1 VIEYAILFG
10 LGFLTATL
18 LALLIAPAI
27 HRRIVAYTENR
38 IRATMPISP
47 QEVRAQKDMARAL
60 YAAENAKVR
69 QELETERE
77 KNTSLR
83 LANEA
88 ASSDAY
94 RLGEQNRSFS
104 LKIEELTLEI
114 GELRAALDASEER
127 AGIIQANLLQQEQA
141 ANERAS
147 QMSDLT
153 ARLTN
158 LTRELDDSKILAATR
173 DLEAEQAKQSATRFR
188 KEGETVTREL
198 QDIASRNREAM
209 EAVARESRK
218 VTRLEEQLASTI
230 AKNADLDTMLTLRNQ
245 EVARLKEQLAAT
257 GGRSNDMIIRLP
269 NPAVPVEKPVERQQ
283 AAAPAHAATL
293 ETAPAIETDA
303 QQTAA
308 PEDAAPASPPE
319 EPGAQPGASAPE
331 GLEQEIE
338 DIRNQGTALTERL
351 LNVRGTGNDEPIRR
365 EIARIAAE
373 MIALTAAQE
382 GEASPIPGLLAK
394 ASGSSGR
401 ESLAKR
407 AKVVMEKRKR

>member
-1 VIEYAILFG
+1 MIEYAILFG

-69 QELETERE
+69 QELDTERE

-127 AGIIQANLLQQEQA
+127 ADTIAANLLQQEQA
-141 ANERAS
+141 ANERAA

-158 LTRELDDSKILAATR
+158 LTRELDDSKITAATR
-173 DLEAEQAKQSATRFR
+173 DLEAEQAKQTASRFR
-188 KEGETVTREL
+188 KEGETATREL
-198 QDIASRNREAM
+198 QDVAARNKEAM
-209 EAVARESRK
+209 TAVARESRK
-218 VTRLEEQLASTI
+218 VTRLEEQLATLM

-245 EVARLKEQLAAT
+245 DVARLKEQLAAT

-269 NPAVPVEKPVERQQ
+269 NPAVPVEKVVNPPQP
-283 AAAPAHAATL
+283 AAPAAAAMP
-293 ETAPAIETDA
+293 ETAPVVEDDVTEAATAEDTA
-303 QQTAA
+303 VSPVVEPAA
-308 PEDAAPASPPE
+308 P
-319 EPGAQPGASAPE
+319 APE

-373 MIALTAAQE
+373 MIALTAARE
-382 GEASPIPGLLAK
+382 GETSPIPGLLAK
-394 ASGSSGR
+394 ASASSGR
-401 ESLAKR
+401 ESLATR

>member
-1 VIEYAILFG
+1 MIEYAILFG

-60 YAAENAKVR
+60 YAAENAKIR
-69 QELETERE
+69 QELDTERE

-94 RLGEQNRSFS
+94 RLGEQNRGFS

-114 GELRAALDASEER
+114 GELRAALDAAEEH
-127 AGIIQANLLQQEQA
+127 AGALRANLAQQEQA
-141 ANERAS
+141 ANERAG

-153 ARLTN
+153 ARLTH
-158 LTRELDDSKILAATR
+158 LTRELDDSKILSATR

-188 KEGETVTREL
+188 KEGETATREL
-198 QDIASRNREAM
+198 QDVAARNKEAM
-209 EAVARESRK
+209 TAVARESRK
-218 VTRLEEQLASTI
+218 VTRLEEQVATVM

-269 NPAVPVEKPVERQQ
+269 NPAVSDDKTVSPSQP
-283 AAAPAHAATL
+283 
-293 ETAPAIETDA
+293 TAPAPAAALEPAPAAEEAIPA
-303 QQTAA
+303 TAA
-308 PEDAAPASPPE
+308 AEPAPPVSTEPAAS
-319 EPGAQPGASAPE
+319 Q

-338 DIRNQGTALTERL
+338 DIRNQGAALTERL
-351 LNVRGTGNDEPIRR
+351 LNVRGAGNDEPIRR

-401 ESLAKR
+401 ESLATR
-407 AKVVMEKRKR
+407 AKVVMEKRER

>member
-69 QELETERE
+69 QELDTERE

-127 AGIIQANLLQQEQA
+127 AGIIQANLAQQEQA

-188 KEGETVTREL
+188 KEGETATREL
-198 QDIASRNREAM
+198 QDVAARNKEAM
-209 EAVARESRK
+209 TAVARESRK
-218 VTRLEEQLASTI
+218 VTRLEEQVATLM

-245 EVARLKEQLAAT
+245 EAARLKEQLAAT
-257 GGRSNDMIIRLP
+257 GGRANDMIIRLP
-269 NPAVPVEKPVERQQ
+269 NPAVPVETAVNPPPQPAPAAALEVVPVTEEEATPAVVAEEAAISPVEE
-283 AAAPAHAATL
+283 P
-293 ETAPAIETDA
+293 
-303 QQTAA
+303 
-308 PEDAAPASPPE
+308 AAPAS
-319 EPGAQPGASAPE
+319 E

-382 GEASPIPGLLAK
+382 GETSPIPGLLAK

-401 ESLAKR
+401 DSLAKR
-407 AKVVMEKRKR
+407 AKVVMEKRKH

>member
-1 VIEYAILFG
+1 M
-10 LGFLTATL
+10 GFLTATL

-69 QELETERE
+69 QELDTERE

-127 AGIIQANLLQQEQA
+127 AGIIQANLAQQEQA

-188 KEGETVTREL
+188 KEGETATREL
-198 QDIASRNREAM
+198 QDVAARNKEAM
-209 EAVARESRK
+209 TAVARESRK
-218 VTRLEEQLASTI
+218 VTRLEEQVATLM

-245 EVARLKEQLAAT
+245 EAARLKEQLAAT
-257 GGRSNDMIIRLP
+257 GGRANDMIIRLP
-269 NPAVPVEKPVERQQ
+269 NPAVPVETAVNPPPQPAPAAALEVVPVTEEEATPAVAAEEAAISPVEE
-283 AAAPAHAATL
+283 P
-293 ETAPAIETDA
+293 
-303 QQTAA
+303 
-308 PEDAAPASPPE
+308 AAPAS
-319 EPGAQPGASAPE
+319 E

-382 GEASPIPGLLAK
+382 GETSPIPGLLAK

-401 ESLAKR
+401 DSLAKR
-407 AKVVMEKRKR
+407 AKVVMEKRKH

>member
-1 VIEYAILFG
+1 MIEYAILFG

-283 AAAPAHAATL
+283 AAAPTPAATL

-308 PEDAAPASPPE
+308 PEDAAPAFPPE
-319 EPGAQPGASAPE
+319 EPGAQPGALAPE

>member
-1 VIEYAILFG
+1 MIEYAILFG

-69 QELETERE
+69 QELDTERE

-114 GELRAALDASEER
+114 GELRAALDAAEEH
-127 AGIIQANLLQQEQA
+127 AGIIQANLAQQEQA

-188 KEGETVTREL
+188 KEGETATREL
-198 QDIASRNREAM
+198 QDVAARNKEAM
-209 EAVARESRK
+209 TAVARESRK
-218 VTRLEEQLASTI
+218 VTRLEEQVATLM

-257 GGRSNDMIIRLP
+257 GGRANDMIIRLP
-269 NPAVPVEKPVERQQ
+269 NPAVPVEKTVSPSQP
-283 AAAPAHAATL
+283 AAPAPAAAL
-293 ETAPAIETDA
+293 ETAPAAE
-303 QQTAA
+303 
-308 PEDAAPASPPE
+308 EEAAPAMAAAEPAPPVVT
-319 EPGAQPGASAPE
+319 EPAASQ

-382 GEASPIPGLLAK
+382 GEKSPIPALLAK

-407 AKVVMEKRKR
+407 AKVVMEKREH

>member
-1 VIEYAILFG
+1 MIEYAILFG

-60 YAAENAKVR
+60 YAAENAKIR
-69 QELETERE
+69 QELDTERE

-94 RLGEQNRSFS
+94 RLGEQNRGFS

-114 GELRAALDASEER
+114 GELRAALDAAEEH
-127 AGIIQANLLQQEQA
+127 AGALRANLAQQEQA
-141 ANERAS
+141 ANERAG

-153 ARLTN
+153 ARLTH

-188 KEGETVTREL
+188 KEGETATREL
-198 QDIASRNREAM
+198 QDVAARNKEAM
-209 EAVARESRK
+209 TAVARESRK
-218 VTRLEEQLASTI
+218 VTRLEEQVATVM

-269 NPAVPVEKPVERQQ
+269 NPAVSDDKTVSPSQP
-283 AAAPAHAATL
+283 
-293 ETAPAIETDA
+293 TAPAP
-303 QQTAA
+303 AA
-308 PEDAAPASPPE
+308 ALEPAPAAEEAIPAAAAE
-319 EPGAQPGASAPE
+319 EPAPPVSTEPAASQ

-338 DIRNQGTALTERL
+338 DIRNQGAALTERL
-351 LNVRGTGNDEPIRR
+351 LNVRGVGNDEPIRR

-401 ESLAKR
+401 ESLATR
-407 AKVVMEKRKR
+407 AKVVMEKRER

>member
-69 QELETERE
+69 QELDTERE

-127 AGIIQANLLQQEQA
+127 AGIIQANLAQQEQA

-188 KEGETVTREL
+188 KEGETATREL
-198 QDIASRNREAM
+198 QDVAARNKEAM
-209 EAVARESRK
+209 TAVARESRK
-218 VTRLEEQLASTI
+218 VTRLEEQVATLM

-245 EVARLKEQLAAT
+245 EAARLKEQLAAT
-257 GGRSNDMIIRLP
+257 GGRANDMIIRLP
-269 NPAVPVEKPVERQQ
+269 NPAVPVETAVNPPPQPAPAAALEVVPVTEEEATPAVAAEEAAISPVEE
-283 AAAPAHAATL
+283 P
-293 ETAPAIETDA
+293 
-303 QQTAA
+303 
-308 PEDAAPASPPE
+308 AAPAS
-319 EPGAQPGASAPE
+319 E

-382 GEASPIPGLLAK
+382 GETSPIPGLLAK

-401 ESLAKR
+401 DSLA
-407 AKVVMEKRKR
+407 

>member
-1 VIEYAILFG
+1 MIEYAILFG

-27 HRRIVAYTENR
+27 HRRIVAYTEKR
-38 IRATMPISP
+38 IHATMPISP

-94 RLGEQNRSFS
+94 RLGEQNRSLS

-114 GELRAALDASEER
+114 GELRAALDAAEDR
-127 AGIIQANLLQQEQA
+127 ASTIQAALSQQEQA
-141 ANERAS
+141 ANERAN
-147 QMSDLT
+147 QMADLT

-269 NPAVPVEKPVERQQ
+269 NPAVPAEKPVEQPQ
-283 AAAPAHAATL
+283 PAATAPAATL
-293 ETAPAIETDA
+293 ETAPAIEREVP
-303 QQTAA
+303 QTAA
-308 PEDAAPASPPE
+308 PEDPAPASPPE
-319 EPGAQPGASAPE
+319 EPSAEPDATAPE

-373 MIALTAAQE
+373 MIALTAARE

-394 ASGSSGR
+394 ASDSSGR
-401 ESLAKR
+401 ESLATR

>member
-1 VIEYAILFG
+1 MIEYAILFG

-69 QELETERE
+69 QELDTERE

-127 AGIIQANLLQQEQA
+127 AGIIQANLAQQEQA

-188 KEGETVTREL
+188 KEGETATREL
-198 QDIASRNREAM
+198 QDVAARNKEAM
-209 EAVARESRK
+209 TAVARESRK
-218 VTRLEEQLASTI
+218 VTRLEEQVATLM

-245 EVARLKEQLAAT
+245 EAARLKEQLAAT
-257 GGRSNDMIIRLP
+257 GGRANDMIIRLP
-269 NPAVPVEKPVERQQ
+269 NPAVPVETAVNPPPQPAPATALEVVPVTEEEATSAVAAEEAAISPVEE
-283 AAAPAHAATL
+283 P
-293 ETAPAIETDA
+293 
-303 QQTAA
+303 
-308 PEDAAPASPPE
+308 AAPAS
-319 EPGAQPGASAPE
+319 E

-382 GEASPIPGLLAK
+382 GETSPIPGLLAK

-401 ESLAKR
+401 DSLAKR
-407 AKVVMEKRKR
+407 AKVVMEKRKH

>member
-1 VIEYAILFG
+1 M
-10 LGFLTATL
+10 GFLTATL

-69 QELETERE
+69 QELDTERE

-114 GELRAALDASEER
+114 GELRAALDAAEEH
-127 AGIIQANLLQQEQA
+127 AGVVQANLAQQEQA
-141 ANERAS
+141 ANERAG

-188 KEGETVTREL
+188 KEGETATREL
-198 QDIASRNREAM
+198 QDVAARNKEAM
-209 EAVARESRK
+209 TAVARESRK
-218 VTRLEEQLASTI
+218 VTRLEEQVATLM

-257 GGRSNDMIIRLP
+257 GGRANDMIIRLP
-269 NPAVPVEKPVERQQ
+269 NPAVPVEKTVSPSQPTAPAP
-283 AAAPAHAATL
+283 AAAL
-293 ETAPAIETDA
+293 ETAPAE
-303 QQTAA
+303 
-308 PEDAAPASPPE
+308 EEAAPAMAAE
-319 EPGAQPGASAPE
+319 EPAPPVVTEPAASQ

-382 GEASPIPGLLAK
+382 GEKSPIPGLLAK

-407 AKVVMEKRKR
+407 AKVVMEKRKH

>member
-283 AAAPAHAATL
+283 AAATTPAATL
-293 ETAPAIETDA
+293 ETAPAIEKDA

-319 EPGAQPGASAPE
+319 EPGAQPGALAPE

>member
-1 VIEYAILFG
+1 MSRVIEYAILFG

-47 QEVRAQKDMARAL
+47 HEVRAQKDMARAL

-69 QELETERE
+69 QELDTERE

-127 AGIIQANLLQQEQA
+127 AGIIQANLAQQEQA

-188 KEGETVTREL
+188 KEGETATREL
-198 QDIASRNREAM
+198 QDVAARNKEAM
-209 EAVARESRK
+209 TAVARESRK
-218 VTRLEEQLASTI
+218 VTRLEEQVATLM

-245 EVARLKEQLAAT
+245 EAARLKEQLAAT
-257 GGRSNDMIIRLP
+257 GGRANDMIIRLP
-269 NPAVPVEKPVERQQ
+269 NPAVPVETAVNPPPQPAPAAALEVVPVTEEEATSAVAAEEAAISPVEE
-283 AAAPAHAATL
+283 P
-293 ETAPAIETDA
+293 
-303 QQTAA
+303 
-308 PEDAAPASPPE
+308 AAPAS
-319 EPGAQPGASAPE
+319 E

-382 GEASPIPGLLAK
+382 GETSPIPGLLAK
-394 ASGSSGR
+394 ASKSSGR

-407 AKVVMEKRKR
+407 AKVVMEKRKH

>member
-1 VIEYAILFG
+1 MIEYAILFG

-27 HRRIVAYTENR
+27 HRRVVAYTENR
-38 IRATMPISP
+38 LRATMPISP

-69 QELETERE
+69 QELDTERE

-94 RLGEQNRSFS
+94 RLGEQNRGLL

-114 GELRAALDASEER
+114 GELRGALDASEER
-127 AGIIQANLLQQEQA
+127 ASAIQANLLEQEQA
-141 ANERAS
+141 ANARAG
-147 QMSDLT
+147 QMSEIT

-173 DLEAEQAKQSATRFR
+173 DLEAEQAKQTASRFR
-188 KEGETVTREL
+188 KEGETATREL
-198 QDIASRNREAM
+198 QDVAARNKEAM
-209 EAVARESRK
+209 TAVARESRK
-218 VTRLEEQLASTI
+218 VTRLEEQIASVM

-257 GGRSNDMIIRLP
+257 GGRADDMIIRLP
-269 NPAVPVEKPVERQQ
+269 NPAVLNGETASQPQKAPVLPEIAPVV
-283 AAAPAHAATL
+283 AVD
-293 ETAPAIETDA
+293 TAPAS
-303 QQTAA
+303 TAME
-308 PEDAAPASPPE
+308 PAATP
-319 EPGAQPGASAPE
+319 PE

-365 EIARIAAE
+365 EIARIAAQ

-382 GEASPIPGLLAK
+382 GEKSPIPGLLAK
-394 ASGSSGR
+394 ATASTGR

-407 AKVVMEKRKR
+407 ASVLMEKRKG

>member
-69 QELETERE
+69 QELDTERE

-127 AGIIQANLLQQEQA
+127 AGIIQANLAQQEQA

-188 KEGETVTREL
+188 KEGETATREL
-198 QDIASRNREAM
+198 QDVAARNKEAM
-209 EAVARESRK
+209 TAVARESRK
-218 VTRLEEQLASTI
+218 VTRLEEQVATLM

-245 EVARLKEQLAAT
+245 EAARLKEQLAAT
-257 GGRSNDMIIRLP
+257 GGRANDMIIRLP
-269 NPAVPVEKPVERQQ
+269 NPAVPVEKAVNPPPQPAPAAALEVAPVAEAEATPAVAAEEAAISPVEK
-283 AAAPAHAATL
+283 T
-293 ETAPAIETDA
+293 TAPA
-303 QQTAA
+303 
-308 PEDAAPASPPE
+308 S
-319 EPGAQPGASAPE
+319 E

-382 GEASPIPGLLAK
+382 GETSPIPGLLAK

-401 ESLAKR
+401 DSLAKR
-407 AKVVMEKRKR
+407 AKVVMEKRKH

>member
-1 VIEYAILFG
+1 MIEYAILFG

-69 QELETERE
+69 QELDTERE

-114 GELRAALDASEER
+114 GELRAALDAAEEH
-127 AGIIQANLLQQEQA
+127 AGAVQANLTQQEQA
-141 ANERAS
+141 ANERAG

-188 KEGETVTREL
+188 KEGETATREL
-198 QDIASRNREAM
+198 QDVAARNKEAM
-209 EAVARESRK
+209 TAVARESRK
-218 VTRLEEQLASTI
+218 VTRLEEQVATVM
-230 AKNADLDTMLTLRNQ
+230 AKNADLDTVLTLRNQ

-257 GGRSNDMIIRLP
+257 GGRANDMIIRLP
-269 NPAVPVEKPVERQQ
+269 NPAVPVEKTVSPSQP
-283 AAAPAHAATL
+283 AAPAPAAAL
-293 ETAPAIETDA
+293 ETAPAAE
-303 QQTAA
+303 
-308 PEDAAPASPPE
+308 EEAAPAVAPE
-319 EPGAQPGASAPE
+319 ETAPPVLTEPAASE

-382 GEASPIPGLLAK
+382 GEKSPIPGLLAK

-407 AKVVMEKRKR
+407 AKVVMEKREH

>member
-1 VIEYAILFG
+1 MIEYAILFG

-269 NPAVPVEKPVERQQ
+269 NPAVPAEKPVERRQ
-283 AAAPAHAATL
+283 AAAPAPAAPL
-293 ETAPAIETDA
+293 ETAPTIETDA

-308 PEDAAPASPPE
+308 PEDAAPAFPQE
-319 EPGAQPGASAPE
+319 EPSAQPGALAPE

>member
-1 VIEYAILFG
+1 MIEYAILFG

-38 IRATMPISP
+38 LRATMPISP

-94 RLGEQNRSFS
+94 RLGEQNRSLS
-104 LKIEELTLEI
+104 LKIEEMTLEI
-114 GELRAALDASEER
+114 GELRTGLDASEER
-127 AGIIQANLLQQEQA
+127 AGTIAASLTQQEEA

-147 QMSDLT
+147 QMADLT

-173 DLEAEQAKQSATRFR
+173 DLEAEQAKQSATRLR
-188 KEGETVTREL
+188 KEGETASREL
-198 QDIASRNREAM
+198 QDVAARNKEAM
-209 EAVARESRK
+209 SAVARESRK
-218 VTRLEEQLASTI
+218 VTRLEEQVAALM

-245 EVARLKEQLAAT
+245 EAARLKEQLAAT
-257 GGRSNDMIIRLP
+257 GGRANDMIIRLP
-269 NPAVPVEKPVERQQ
+269 NPAVPVENAAPPPQQ
-283 AAAPAHAATL
+283 PAAAP
-293 ETAPAIETDA
+293 ETAPAIAAGAEPAVAEEDTPALPVVETPP
-303 QQTAA
+303 A
-308 PEDAAPASPPE
+308 P
-319 EPGAQPGASAPE
+319 QPD

-373 MIALTAAQE
+373 MIALTAARE
-382 GEASPIPGLLAK
+382 GETSPIPGLLAK

-407 AKVVMEKRKR
+407 ATVVMEKRKR

>member
-1 VIEYAILFG
+1 MIEYAILFG

-69 QELETERE
+69 QELDTERE

-127 AGIIQANLLQQEQA
+127 AGIIQANLAQQEQA

-158 LTRELDDSKILAATR
+158 LTRE
-173 DLEAEQAKQSATRFR
+173 
-188 KEGETVTREL
+188 
-198 QDIASRNREAM
+198 
-209 EAVARESRK
+209 
-218 VTRLEEQLASTI
+218 
-230 AKNADLDTMLTLRNQ
+230 
-245 EVARLKEQLAAT
+245 
-257 GGRSNDMIIRLP
+257 
-269 NPAVPVEKPVERQQ
+269 
-283 AAAPAHAATL
+283 
-293 ETAPAIETDA
+293 
-303 QQTAA
+303 
-308 PEDAAPASPPE
+308 
-319 EPGAQPGASAPE
+319 PG
-331 GLEQEIE
+331 
-338 DIRNQGTALTERL
+338 
-351 LNVRGTGNDEPIRR
+351 
-365 EIARIAAE
+365 
-373 MIALTAAQE
+373 
-382 GEASPIPGLLAK
+382 
-394 ASGSSGR
+394 
-401 ESLAKR
+401 
-407 AKVVMEKRKR
+407 

>member
-1 VIEYAILFG
+1 MIEYAILFG

-38 IRATMPISP
+38 LRATMPISP

-69 QELETERE
+69 QELDTERE

-94 RLGEQNRSFS
+94 RLGEQNRSLS

-114 GELRAALDASEER
+114 GELRAALDTSEER
-127 AGIIQANLLQQEQA
+127 AGAIAMNLTQQEQA
-141 ANERAS
+141 ANERAA

-158 LTRELDDSKILAATR
+158 LTRELDDSKITAATR
-173 DLEAEQAKQSATRFR
+173 DLEAEQAKQSASRFR
-188 KEGETVTREL
+188 KEGETATREL
-198 QDIASRNREAM
+198 QDVAARNKEAM
-209 EAVARESRK
+209 TAVARESRK
-218 VTRLEEQLASTI
+218 VTRLEDQVATVM

-269 NPAVPVEKPVERQQ
+269 NPAVPVEKAASHPAP
-283 AAAPAHAATL
+283 AAAL
-293 ETAPAIETDA
+293 ETAPVVVEEAA
-303 QQTAA
+303 QAMTA
-308 PEDAAPASPPE
+308 EEAAVSPMV
-319 EPGAQPGASAPE
+319 EPTTPSPE

-365 EIARIAAE
+365 EIARIAAK

-382 GEASPIPGLLAK
+382 GETSPIPGLLAK

-401 ESLAKR
+401 ESLATG
-407 AKVVMEKRKR
+407 AKVVMRKREQ

>member
-1 VIEYAILFG
+1 MIEYAILFG

-27 HRRIVAYTENR
+27 HRRIVAYTESR
-38 IRATMPISP
+38 LRATMPISP

-94 RLGEQNRSFS
+94 RLGEQNRSLS
-104 LKIEELTLEI
+104 LKIEEMTLEI
-114 GELRAALDASEER
+114 GELRTGLDASEER
-127 AGIIQANLLQQEQA
+127 AGTIAASLTQQEQA

-147 QMSDLT
+147 QMADLT

-188 KEGETVTREL
+188 KEGETASREL
-198 QDIASRNREAM
+198 QDVAARNKEAM
-209 EAVARESRK
+209 SAVARESRK
-218 VTRLEEQLASTI
+218 VARLEEQVATLM

-245 EVARLKEQLAAT
+245 EAARLKEQLAAA
-257 GGRSNDMIIRLP
+257 GGRENDMIIRLP
-269 NPAVPVEKPVERQQ
+269 NPAVPAEKAAPPPQQ
-283 AAAPAHAATL
+283 PAPAPEAAPAIAADAGQAATEEESPAL
-293 ETAPAIETDA
+293 PVVEEPTAP
-303 QQTAA
+303 
-308 PEDAAPASPPE
+308 
-319 EPGAQPGASAPE
+319 QPN

-373 MIALTAAQE
+373 MIALTAARE
-382 GEASPIPGLLAK
+382 GEKSPIPELLAK

-407 AKVVMEKRKR
+407 AKVVMEKRKH

>member
-1 VIEYAILFG
+1 MIEYAILFG

-38 IRATMPISP
+38 LRATMPISP

-94 RLGEQNRSFS
+94 RLGEQNRSLS
-104 LKIEELTLEI
+104 LKIEEMTLEI
-114 GELRAALDASEER
+114 GELRTGLDASEER
-127 AGIIQANLLQQEQA
+127 AGTIAASLTQQEQA

-147 QMSDLT
+147 QMADLT

-188 KEGETVTREL
+188 KEGETASREL
-198 QDIASRNREAM
+198 QDVAARNKEAM
-209 EAVARESRK
+209 SAVARESRK
-218 VTRLEEQLASTI
+218 VARLEEQVATLM

-245 EVARLKEQLAAT
+245 EAARLREQLAAA
-257 GGRSNDMIIRLP
+257 GGRENDMIIRLP
-269 NPAVPVEKPVERQQ
+269 NPAVPAEKAAPPPQQ
-283 AAAPAHAATL
+283 PAPAPEAAPAIAADAGQAATEEESPAL
-293 ETAPAIETDA
+293 PVVEEPTAP
-303 QQTAA
+303 
-308 PEDAAPASPPE
+308 
-319 EPGAQPGASAPE
+319 QPN

-373 MIALTAAQE
+373 MIALTAARE
-382 GEASPIPGLLAK
+382 GEKSPIPGLLAK

-407 AKVVMEKRKR
+407 AKVVMEKRKH

>member
-1 VIEYAILFG
+1 MIEYAILFG

-18 LALLIAPAI
+18 LALMIAPAI

-38 IRATMPISP
+38 LRATMPISP

-69 QELETERE
+69 QELDTERE

-104 LKIEELTLEI
+104 LKIEELTLEVT
-114 GELRAALDASEER
+114 ELRAALDASEER
-127 AGIIQANLLQQEQA
+127 AGAIGANLLQQEQA
-141 ANERAS
+141 ANERAA

-158 LTRELDDSKILAATR
+158 LTRELDDSKITAATR

-188 KEGETVTREL
+188 KEGETATREL
-198 QDIASRNREAM
+198 QDVAARNKEAM
-209 EAVARESRK
+209 TAVARESRK
-218 VTRLEEQLASTI
+218 VTRLEEQIATVM

-257 GGRSNDMIIRLP
+257 GGRSDDMIIRLP
-269 NPAVPVEKPVERQQ
+269 NPAVPVEKAVSPQQ
-283 AAAPAHAATL
+283 PAV
-293 ETAPAIETDA
+293 
-303 QQTAA
+303 
-308 PEDAAPASPPE
+308 
-319 EPGAQPGASAPE
+319 SAPE
-331 GLEQEIE
+331 IAPAVAAETPEVETAGDAPALPVAEEPTATPPEGLAQEIE

-365 EIARIAAE
+365 EIARIAAQ

-382 GEASPIPGLLAK
+382 GEKSPIPGLLAK
-394 ASGSSGR
+394 ASASSGR
-401 ESLAKR
+401 ESLA
-407 AKVVMEKRKR
+407 AQASALVEKRKG

>member
-1 VIEYAILFG
+1 MSRVIEYAILFG

-38 IRATMPISP
+38 LRATMPISP

-94 RLGEQNRSFS
+94 RLGEQNRSLS
-104 LKIEELTLEI
+104 LKIEEMTLEI
-114 GELRAALDASEER
+114 GELRTGLDASEER
-127 AGIIQANLLQQEQA
+127 AGTIAASLTQQEQA

-147 QMSDLT
+147 QMADLT

-188 KEGETVTREL
+188 KEGETASREL
-198 QDIASRNREAM
+198 QDVAARNKEAM
-209 EAVARESRK
+209 SAVARESRK
-218 VTRLEEQLASTI
+218 VARLEEQVATLM

-245 EVARLKEQLAAT
+245 EAARLREQLAAA
-257 GGRSNDMIIRLP
+257 GGRENDMIIRLP
-269 NPAVPVEKPVERQQ
+269 NPAVPVEKAVSPSQPTTPAP
-283 AAAPAHAATL
+283 AAAL
-293 ETAPAIETDA
+293 ETAPAAE
-303 QQTAA
+303 
-308 PEDAAPASPPE
+308 EEAAPAMAAE
-319 EPGAQPGASAPE
+319 EPAPPVVTEPAASQ

-373 MIALTAAQE
+373 MIALTAARE
-382 GEASPIPGLLAK
+382 GEKSPIPGLLAK

-407 AKVVMEKRKR
+407 AKVVMEKRKH

>member
-1 VIEYAILFG
+1 MIEYAILFG

-38 IRATMPISP
+38 LRATMPISP

-69 QELETERE
+69 QELDTERE

-94 RLGEQNRSFS
+94 RLGEQNRSLS

-114 GELRAALDASEER
+114 GELRAALDTSEER
-127 AGIIQANLLQQEQA
+127 AGAIAMNLTQQEQA
-141 ANERAS
+141 ANERAA

-158 LTRELDDSKILAATR
+158 LTRELDDSKITAATR
-173 DLEAEQAKQSATRFR
+173 DLEAEQAKQSASRFR
-188 KEGETVTREL
+188 KEGETATREL
-198 QDIASRNREAM
+198 QDVAARNKEAM
-209 EAVARESRK
+209 TAVARESRK
-218 VTRLEEQLASTI
+218 VTRLEDQVATVM

-269 NPAVPVEKPVERQQ
+269 NPAVPVEKAASQLQP
-283 AAAPAHAATL
+283 AAPAPAAAL
-293 ETAPAIETDA
+293 ETTPVVAEDVTQAVTTEE
-303 QQTAA
+303 AA
-308 PEDAAPASPPE
+308 VSPMV
-319 EPGAQPGASAPE
+319 EPTTPSPE

-365 EIARIAAE
+365 EIARIAAK

-382 GEASPIPGLLAK
+382 GETSPIPGLLAK

-401 ESLAKR
+401 ESLATG
-407 AKVVMEKRKR
+407 ASALMRKREQ

>member
-1 VIEYAILFG
+1 MIEYAILFG

-269 NPAVPVEKPVERQQ
+269 NPAVPAEKPVERQQ
-283 AAAPAHAATL
+283 TAAPAPAATL
-293 ETAPAIETDA
+293 ETAPTIETDA

>member
-1 VIEYAILFG
+1 MIEYAILFG

-69 QELETERE
+69 QELDTERE

-114 GELRAALDASEER
+114 GELRAALDASEEH
-127 AGIIQANLLQQEQA
+127 AGIIQANLAQQEQA

-188 KEGETVTREL
+188 KEGETATREL
-198 QDIASRNREAM
+198 QDVAARNKEAM
-209 EAVARESRK
+209 TAVARESRK
-218 VTRLEEQLASTI
+218 VTRLEEQVATLM

-245 EVARLKEQLAAT
+245 EAARLKEQLAAT
-257 GGRSNDMIIRLP
+257 GGRANDMIIRLP
-269 NPAVPVEKPVERQQ
+269 NPAVPVETAVNPPPQPAPAAALEVVPVTEEEATSVAAEEAAISPVEE
-283 AAAPAHAATL
+283 P
-293 ETAPAIETDA
+293 
-303 QQTAA
+303 
-308 PEDAAPASPPE
+308 AAPAS
-319 EPGAQPGASAPE
+319 E

-382 GEASPIPGLLAK
+382 GETSPIPGLLAK
-394 ASGSSGR
+394 ASKSSGR

-407 AKVVMEKRKR
+407 AKVVMEKRKH

>member
-1 VIEYAILFG
+1 

-69 QELETERE
+69 QELDTERE

-127 AGIIQANLLQQEQA
+127 AGIIQANLAQQEQA

-188 KEGETVTREL
+188 KEGETATREL
-198 QDIASRNREAM
+198 QDVAARNKEAM
-209 EAVARESRK
+209 TAVARESRK
-218 VTRLEEQLASTI
+218 VTRLEEQVATLM

-245 EVARLKEQLAAT
+245 EAARLKEQLAAT
-257 GGRSNDMIIRLP
+257 GGRANDMIIRLP
-269 NPAVPVEKPVERQQ
+269 NPAVPVETAVNPPPQPAPAAALEVVPVTEEEATPAVAAKEAAISPVEE
-283 AAAPAHAATL
+283 P
-293 ETAPAIETDA
+293 
-303 QQTAA
+303 
-308 PEDAAPASPPE
+308 AAPAS
-319 EPGAQPGASAPE
+319 E

-382 GEASPIPGLLAK
+382 GETSPIPGLLAK

-401 ESLAKR
+401 DSLAKR
-407 AKVVMEKRKR
+407 AKVVMEKRKH

>member
-1 VIEYAILFG
+1 MIEYAILFG

-69 QELETERE
+69 QELDTERE

-104 LKIEELTLEI
+104 LKIEALTLEI
-114 GELRAALDASEER
+114 GELRAALDAAEEH
-127 AGIIQANLLQQEQA
+127 AGIIQANLAQQDQA

-188 KEGETVTREL
+188 KEGETATREL
-198 QDIASRNREAM
+198 QDVAARNKEAM
-209 EAVARESRK
+209 TAVARESRK
-218 VTRLEEQLASTI
+218 VTRLEEQVATLM

-257 GGRSNDMIIRLP
+257 GGRANDMIIRLP
-269 NPAVPVEKPVERQQ
+269 NPAVPVEKTTSPSQPPAPAP
-283 AAAPAHAATL
+283 AAAL
-293 ETAPAIETDA
+293 ETAPAAE
-303 QQTAA
+303 
-308 PEDAAPASPPE
+308 EEAAPAMAAAEPAPPVVTA
-319 EPGAQPGASAPE
+319 PAASQ

-382 GEASPIPGLLAK
+382 GEKSPIPGLLAK

-407 AKVVMEKRKR
+407 AKVVMEKRKG

>member
-38 IRATMPISP
+38 LRATMPISP

-69 QELETERE
+69 QELDTERE

-94 RLGEQNRSFS
+94 RLGEQNRSLS

-114 GELRAALDASEER
+114 GELRAALDTSEER
-127 AGIIQANLLQQEQA
+127 AGAIAMNLTQQEQA
-141 ANERAS
+141 ANERAA

-158 LTRELDDSKILAATR
+158 LTRELDDSKITAATR
-173 DLEAEQAKQSATRFR
+173 DLEAEQAKQSASRFR
-188 KEGETVTREL
+188 KEGETATREL
-198 QDIASRNREAM
+198 QDVAARNKEAM
-209 EAVARESRK
+209 TAVARESRK
-218 VTRLEEQLASTI
+218 VTRLEDQVATVM

-269 NPAVPVEKPVERQQ
+269 NPAVPVEKAASHPAP
-283 AAAPAHAATL
+283 AAAL
-293 ETAPAIETDA
+293 ETAPVVVEEAA
-303 QQTAA
+303 QAMTA
-308 PEDAAPASPPE
+308 EEAAVSPMV
-319 EPGAQPGASAPE
+319 EPTTPSPE

-365 EIARIAAE
+365 EIARIAAK

-382 GEASPIPGLLAK
+382 GETSPIPGLLAK

-401 ESLAKR
+401 ESLATG
-407 AKVVMEKRKR
+407 AKVVMRKREQ

>member
-1 VIEYAILFG
+1 
-10 LGFLTATL
+10 
-18 LALLIAPAI
+18 
-27 HRRIVAYTENR
+27 
-38 IRATMPISP
+38 
-47 QEVRAQKDMARAL
+47 MARAL

-69 QELETERE
+69 QELDTERE

-127 AGIIQANLLQQEQA
+127 AGIIQANLAQQEQA

-188 KEGETVTREL
+188 KEGETATREL
-198 QDIASRNREAM
+198 QDVAARNKEAM
-209 EAVARESRK
+209 TAVARESRK
-218 VTRLEEQLASTI
+218 VTRLEEQVATLM

-245 EVARLKEQLAAT
+245 EAARLKEQLAAT
-257 GGRSNDMIIRLP
+257 GGRANDMIIRLP
-269 NPAVPVEKPVERQQ
+269 NPAVPVETAVNPPPQPAPAAALEVVPVTEEEATSAVAAEEAAISPVEE
-283 AAAPAHAATL
+283 P
-293 ETAPAIETDA
+293 
-303 QQTAA
+303 
-308 PEDAAPASPPE
+308 AAPAS
-319 EPGAQPGASAPE
+319 E

-382 GEASPIPGLLAK
+382 GETSPIPGLLAK
-394 ASGSSGR
+394 ASKSSGR

-407 AKVVMEKRKR
+407 AKVVMEKRKH

>member
-1 VIEYAILFG
+1 MIEYAILFG

-38 IRATMPISP
+38 LRATMPISP

-69 QELETERE
+69 QELDTERE

-94 RLGEQNRSFS
+94 RLGEQNRSFA

-114 GELRAALDASEER
+114 GDLRAALDAAEER
-127 AGIIQANLLQQEQA
+127 AGTIQAALAQQEQA

-147 QMSDLT
+147 QMADLT

-188 KEGETVTREL
+188 KEGETATREL
-198 QDIASRNREAM
+198 QDVAGRNREAM

-257 GGRSNDMIIRLP
+257 GGRSNDMVIRLP
-269 NPAVPVEKPVERQQ
+269 NPAAPVEKAISPPEPIAPTP
-283 AAAPAHAATL
+283 AAAL
-293 ETAPAIETDA
+293 ETAPVAAKDA
-303 QQTAA
+303 EQKATADEA
-308 PEDAAPASPPE
+308 AVAPAV
-319 EPGAQPGASAPE
+319 EPAAQPGAAALES
-331 GLEQEIE
+331 LEQEIE

-401 ESLAKR
+401 ESLATR
-407 AKVVMEKRKR
+407 AKVVMEKRKG

>member
-69 QELETERE
+69 QELDTERE

-127 AGIIQANLLQQEQA
+127 ADTIAANLLQQEQA
-141 ANERAS
+141 ANERAA

-158 LTRELDDSKILAATR
+158 LTRELDDSKITAATR
-173 DLEAEQAKQSATRFR
+173 DLEAEQAKQTASRFR
-188 KEGETVTREL
+188 KEGETATREL
-198 QDIASRNREAM
+198 QDVAARNKEAM
-209 EAVARESRK
+209 TAVARESRK
-218 VTRLEEQLASTI
+218 VTRLEEQLATLM

-245 EVARLKEQLAAT
+245 DVARLKEQLAAT

-269 NPAVPVEKPVERQQ
+269 NPAVPVEKAVNPPQPVAPAPAAVLDTAPVVEDEVTEAMAAEDTVVSPVVER
-283 AAAPAHAATL
+283 AAPAK
-293 ETAPAIETDA
+293 
-303 QQTAA
+303 
-308 PEDAAPASPPE
+308 
-319 EPGAQPGASAPE
+319 E

-351 LNVRGTGNDEPIRR
+351 LNVRGTSNDEPIRR

-373 MIALTAAQE
+373 MIALTAARE
-382 GEASPIPGLLAK
+382 GETSPIPGLLAK
-394 ASGSSGR
+394 ASVSSER
-401 ESLAKR
+401 ESLATR

>member
-1 VIEYAILFG
+1 MIEYAILFG

-69 QELETERE
+69 QELDTERE

-127 AGIIQANLLQQEQA
+127 AGIIQANLAQQEQA

-188 KEGETVTREL
+188 KEGETATREL
-198 QDIASRNREAM
+198 QDVAARNKEAM
-209 EAVARESRK
+209 TAVARESRK
-218 VTRLEEQLASTI
+218 VTRLEEQVATLM

-245 EVARLKEQLAAT
+245 EAARLKEQLAAT
-257 GGRSNDMIIRLP
+257 GGRANDMIIRLP
-269 NPAVPVEKPVERQQ
+269 NPAVPVEKAVNPPPQPAPAAALEVAPVAEAEATPAVAVEEAAISPVEK
-283 AAAPAHAATL
+283 T
-293 ETAPAIETDA
+293 TAPA
-303 QQTAA
+303 
-308 PEDAAPASPPE
+308 S
-319 EPGAQPGASAPE
+319 E

-382 GEASPIPGLLAK
+382 GETSPIPGLLAK

-401 ESLAKR
+401 DSLAKR
-407 AKVVMEKRKR
+407 AKVVMEKRKH

>member
-1 VIEYAILFG
+1 MIEYAILFG

-69 QELETERE
+69 QELDTERE

-127 AGIIQANLLQQEQA
+127 AGIIQANLAQQEQA

-188 KEGETVTREL
+188 KEGETATREL
-198 QDIASRNREAM
+198 QDVAARNKEAM
-209 EAVARESRK
+209 TAVARESRK
-218 VTRLEEQLASTI
+218 VTRLEEQVATLM

-245 EVARLKEQLAAT
+245 EAARLKEQLAAT
-257 GGRSNDMIIRLP
+257 GGRANDMIIRLP
-269 NPAVPVEKPVERQQ
+269 NPAVPVEKAVNPPPQPAPAAALEVAPVAEAEATPAVAAEEAAISPVEK
-283 AAAPAHAATL
+283 T
-293 ETAPAIETDA
+293 TAPA
-303 QQTAA
+303 
-308 PEDAAPASPPE
+308 S
-319 EPGAQPGASAPE
+319 E

-382 GEASPIPGLLAK
+382 GETSPIPGLLAK

-401 ESLAKR
+401 DSLAKR
-407 AKVVMEKRKR
+407 AKVVMEKRKH

>member
-1 VIEYAILFG
+1 MIEYAILFG

-38 IRATMPISP
+38 LRATMPISP

-69 QELETERE
+69 QELDTERE

-114 GELRAALDASEER
+114 GELRAALDTSEER
-127 AGIIQANLLQQEQA
+127 AGAIAASLTQQEQA
-141 ANERAS
+141 ANERAA

-158 LTRELDDSKILAATR
+158 LTRELDDSKITAATR

-188 KEGETVTREL
+188 KEGETATREL
-198 QDIASRNREAM
+198 QDVAARNKEAM
-209 EAVARESRK
+209 TAVARESRK
-218 VTRLEEQLASTI
+218 VTRLEDQVATVM

-269 NPAVPVEKPVERQQ
+269 NPAVPAETPASQLQ
-283 AAAPAHAATL
+283 PATPAPAAAPVVTEAAAQAVAT
-293 ETAPAIETDA
+293 EEAAI
-303 QQTAA
+303 
-308 PEDAAPASPPE
+308 PPVA
-319 EPGAQPGASAPE
+319 EPTIPSPE

-365 EIARIAAE
+365 EIARIAAR

-382 GEASPIPGLLAK
+382 GEKSPIPGLLVK
-394 ASGSSGR
+394 ASAASAR
-401 ESLAKR
+401 ESLATRAGALMGKR
-407 AKVVMEKRKR
+407 EG